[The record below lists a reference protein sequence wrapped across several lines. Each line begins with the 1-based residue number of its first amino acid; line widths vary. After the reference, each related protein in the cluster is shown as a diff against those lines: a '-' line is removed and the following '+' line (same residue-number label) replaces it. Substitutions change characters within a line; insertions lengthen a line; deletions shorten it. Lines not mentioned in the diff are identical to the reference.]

1 MHSCIIARMSLTL
14 AEVEHIAKLA
24 RLNLTDEEK
33 SRYRE
38 QLSSILDY
46 VTMLQELDTTE
57 ISASSGIQPEE
68 CRLRMDDPLTAMSTA
83 DLLKNAPATTKNQF
97 KVPPVFE

>member
-1 MHSCIIARMSLTL
+1 MSLTL
-14 AEVEHIAKLA
+14 AEVEQIAKLA

-46 VTMLQELDTTE
+46 VTMLQELDTTS
-57 ISASSGIQPEE
+57 ISTTSGVQPDE
-68 CRLRMDDPLTAMSTA
+68 CLLRVDDPVAPMSTSE
-83 DLLKNAPATTKNQF
+83 LLKNSPATTKNQF